1 MRHRSLDNLEAVVA
15 AVGVGLDLEN
25 CELEL
30 DPLAIIDPDCP
41 STVCVV
47 GVLARVAWGHQT
59 ASREPCDESPTL
71 WSGRVV
77 QKVEAV
83 VRYRVVRPELH
94 EDGTPC

>member
-30 DPLAIIDPDCP
+30 DPLAVIDPDRP
-41 STVCVV
+41 SAVRVV
-47 GVLARVAWGHQT
+47 RVLARVAWGHQT
-59 ASREPCDESPTL
+59 ASREPCDEFSAL

-77 QKVEAV
+77 QEVEAV
-83 VRYRVVRPELH
+83 VRHRVV
-94 EDGTPC
+94 

>member
-1 MRHRSLDNLEAVVA
+1 MRHCSLNNLEAVVA

-30 DPLAIIDPDCP
+30 DPLAIIDPDRP
-41 STVCVV
+41 SAVRIVR
-47 GVLARVAWGHQT
+47 VLARVAWGHQT
-59 ASREPCDESPTL
+59 ASCEPCDESSTL

-77 QKVEAV
+77 QEVEAV

-94 EDGTPC
+94 EDGAPG